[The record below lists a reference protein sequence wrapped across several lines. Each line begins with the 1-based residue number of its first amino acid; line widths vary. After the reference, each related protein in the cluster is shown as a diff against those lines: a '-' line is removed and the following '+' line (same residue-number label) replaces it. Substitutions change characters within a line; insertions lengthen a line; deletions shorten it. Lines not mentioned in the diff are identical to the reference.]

1 MKAMIFAA
9 GLGTRLR
16 PLTDNKPK
24 ALVEINGKTLLEIT
38 IQKLKTAGFNSIVV
52 NVHHFS
58 GLVIDFLKKN
68 NNFDLDIQISDETDL
83 LLDTGGGLKK
93 AASLL
98 GTEEPVLIHNVDI
111 VSSIDIGKLYIQH
124 CQSSALATLATMERD
139 SSRQLLVNNKEILCG
154 WQNKSTGEKKISRPS
169 EKELNPISY
178 CGIAVVNPQFLTMI
192 EENGV
197 FSIIDVYLRLAKSYD
212 IQTAKQENINW
223 SDVGT
228 VESLKKLEK
237 LLNQL

>member
-38 IQKLKTAGFNSIVV
+38 IQKLKAAGFNSIVV

-68 NNFDLDIQISDETDL
+68 DNFGLDIEISDETDL

-93 AASLL
+93 AAPLL
-98 GTEEPVLIHNVDI
+98 GTQEPVLIHNVDI
-111 VSSIDIGKLYIQH
+111 VSNIDIGELYTQH

-139 SSRQLLVNNKEILCG
+139 SSRQLLVNSKGILCG
-154 WQNKSTGEKKISRPS
+154 WQNKSTGEKKISQPS
-169 EKELNPISY
+169 ETDLTPISY
-178 CGIAVVNPQFLTMI
+178 CGIAVLNPQFLTLI

-197 FSIIDVYLRLAKSYD
+197 FSIIDVYLRLAKNFD
-212 IQTAKQENINW
+212 IQTANQENINW

-228 VESLKKLEK
+228 VESLKRLRR
-237 LLNQL
+237 NVN

>member
-38 IQKLKTAGFNSIVV
+38 IQKLKDAGFKCIIV

-58 GLVIDFLKKN
+58 GLIIDFLKKN
-68 NNFDLDIQISDETDL
+68 NNFGIDIQLSDETDL

-93 AASLL
+93 AVSLL
-98 GTEEPVLIHNVDI
+98 GSEEPILIHNVDI
-111 VSSIDIGKLYIQH
+111 VSNIDIGKLYAQH
-124 CQSSALATLATMERD
+124 CQSLALATLATMKRE
-139 SSRQLLVNNKEILCG
+139 SSRQLLVNSKGILCG
-154 WQNKSTGEKKISRPS
+154 WQNKSSGERKISRPA
-169 EKELNPISY
+169 EKELSPISY
-178 CGIAVVNPQFLTMI
+178 CGIAIISPLFLSLI
-192 EENGV
+192 DEYGV
-197 FSIIDVYLRLAKSYD
+197 FSIIDVYLRLAKTYD
-212 IQTAKQENINW
+212 IQTLKQENISW

-228 VESLKKLEK
+228 VESLKRLENKL
-237 LLNQL
+237 N